1 MLHFSIFFLFLL
13 LDSRDFHD
21 HPEKSKLTIL
31 DLFRPLPIMLRTF
44 NLFLQ
49 WFSVTMTFYGLTFA
63 SATLKL
69 TGDPYLNFTLT
80 VAVGFVT
87 ALIAMTLIDKLG
99 RRPFMIATQ
108 FFSGVCVLICGG
120 MITIPVW
127 HKTYYYCEII
137 WSNII

>member
-1 MLHFSIFFLFLL
+1 
-13 LDSRDFHD
+13 
-21 HPEKSKLTIL
+21 
-31 DLFRPLPIMLRTF
+31 MLRTF

-99 RRPFMIATQ
+99 RRPFMIGTQ

-120 MITIPVW
+120 MITIPV
-127 HKTYYYCEII
+127 
-137 WSNII
+137 

>member
-1 MLHFSIFFLFLL
+1 
-13 LDSRDFHD
+13 
-21 HPEKSKLTIL
+21 
-31 DLFRPLPIMLRTF
+31 
-44 NLFLQ
+44 
-49 WFSVTMTFYGLTFA
+49 MTFYGLTFA

-120 MITIPVW
+120 MITIPVG
-127 HKTYYYCEII
+127 HKNTPLLRNYFMKYHLTLISSFY
-137 WSNII
+137 